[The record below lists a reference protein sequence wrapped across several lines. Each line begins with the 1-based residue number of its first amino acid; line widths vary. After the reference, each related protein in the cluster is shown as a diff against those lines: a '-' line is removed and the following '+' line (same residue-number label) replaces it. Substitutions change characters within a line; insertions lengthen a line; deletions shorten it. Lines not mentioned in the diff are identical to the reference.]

1 MGFGRRLRRAFRRI
15 VGRSGG
21 AIAGAVV
28 GGLVGGPAGALI
40 GGTLGNSLGGKED
53 KTQQMLI
60 ERQNQLLE
68 GQKKKQQQ
76 MLEAAKLQ
84 EEENSKLAGQVT
96 GEQTNLTEGQ
106 ENKGNDFASSGTS
119 DIDTDWLDG
128 VIDED
133 VREGVDK
140 NIVI

>member
-1 MGFGRRLRRAFRRI
+1 MGFGRRLRRAFRRVTRSI
-15 VGRSGG
+15 ARPFEDVGRSIGG
-21 AIAGAVV
+21 A
-28 GGLVGGPAGALI
+28 
-40 GGTLGNSLGGKED
+40 LGMKED

-68 GQKKKQQQ
+68 EQKKKQQQ

-106 ENKGNDFASSGTS
+106 ENKGNDFASSGTA
-119 DIDTDWLDG
+119 DIDTDWLEG

-133 VREGVDK
+133 VKEGVDK

>member
-15 VGRSGG
+15 TRDIARPFEDVGRSIGG
-21 AIAGAVV
+21 A
-28 GGLVGGPAGALI
+28 LEM
-40 GGTLGNSLGGKED
+40 KED

-68 GQKKKQQQ
+68 EQKKKQQQ

-119 DIDTDWLDG
+119 DIDTDWLEG

>member
-21 AIAGAVV
+21 AIAGAV
-28 GGLVGGPAGALI
+28 VGGPAGALI

-68 GQKKKQQQ
+68 EQKKKQQQ

-119 DIDTDWLDG
+119 DIDTDWLEG